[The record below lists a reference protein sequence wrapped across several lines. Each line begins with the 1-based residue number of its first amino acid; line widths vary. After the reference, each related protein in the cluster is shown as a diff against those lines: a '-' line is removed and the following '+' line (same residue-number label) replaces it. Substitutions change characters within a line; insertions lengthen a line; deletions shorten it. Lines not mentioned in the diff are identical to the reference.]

1 MTKPRRSRRGFAGWD
16 PDKRFAAAMK
26 GGKSVPA
33 DKRTFARD
41 PAKAAEAGRKGGTTP
56 KGQGDKTRGVYWKSK
71 PKP

>member
-1 MTKPRRSRRGFAGWD
+1 MSKPKRSRRGFAGWD

-41 PAKAAEAGRKGGTTP
+41 KAKAAEAGRKGGSTP
-56 KGQGDKTRGVYWKSK
+56 KGQGDKRRGIISWKK
-71 PKP
+71 P